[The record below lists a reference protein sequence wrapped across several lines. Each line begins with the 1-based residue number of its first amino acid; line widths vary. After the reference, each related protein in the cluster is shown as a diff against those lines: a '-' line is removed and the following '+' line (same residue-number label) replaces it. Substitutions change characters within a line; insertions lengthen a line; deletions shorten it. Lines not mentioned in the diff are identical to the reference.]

1 MPCSETENFSEKVVR
16 FPLSALACG
25 EKKNCHI
32 DLRNW
37 PHQQVL
43 SALPFSVGMISR
55 RKEERNPRL
64 RLAMMYLGRFF
75 TFRMEVTFTF
85 P

>member
-1 MPCSETENFSEKVVR
+1 MSRSETENFSEKVVR

-43 SALPFSVGMISR
+43 SALPFCVGMISR
-55 RKEERNPRL
+55 RKEP
-64 RLAMMYLGRFF
+64 
-75 TFRMEVTFTF
+75 TFTPSDDVSWSF
-85 P
+85 FVIMHGSYVHLSLI